1 MDSRRYLQAQT
12 DILDSFL
19 PELSRSSV
27 PNSEVNFNNTRQF
40 DALLRALELSL
51 ESPVF
56 VAVPSTSVLH
66 ILFTLSC
73 RCPTSNWT
81 HKLAH
86 LDGISA
92 STDYMKQVN
101 SDYDH
106 TLYKMLIQDRSCK
119 VLQTYVEVMESNLSG
134 SGAVQDLI
142 SNFDKV
148 IQKLTPISI
157 KTFFSPKKT
166 KPKQEE
172 PTLDIL
178 AARVSATLLGL
189 PKLAVVEVISDS
201 EESDSILDVVEPTEI
216 ALKYRSF
223 NLPLRS
229 VTSLSDLGSNTSGL
243 GETTQLFKNMPHLLA
258 TVTPEP
264 EEVSRNHKRPK
275 LMANPINQ
283 IQIYD
288 DFLLAK
294 KLQLSDT
301 YDMWNL
307 LRWCFECADSASEYQ
322 KFLFNSNQ
330 TNAHRIYCAYEAF
343 FQIYFDYLSVSL
355 TNGGNTK
362 KQSALEHLLTLLGPK
377 MDWYDR
383 AVEYTFT
390 GLEIQTN
397 SRAFP
402 CYDRERLLMKH
413 DPATLVSRCK
423 TTVEFLDNLHSMLL
437 RCRIM
442 CLLYCQAKSETDIT
456 ELMRQLTMKVMD
468 LDIRYVEE
476 FFKCFVGILR
486 MSRLPQEKIET
497 FATLL
502 ARSCLASLT
511 GMEVPKFDMENQE
524 KDTENLAKF
533 LENESLFSS
542 LSDDLSY
549 KSFFEFEE
557 KWKKVVFLVGW
568 ILTSTL
574 TKEQIGCRQE
584 ILSAASKADENRRKC
599 YLEFL
604 ESRLEDADVRAEDI
618 NFTLSKEEVQK
629 YSATSQTSFK
639 LQVEL
644 LL

>member
-1 MDSRRYLQAQT
+1 
-12 DILDSFL
+12 
-19 PELSRSSV
+19 
-27 PNSEVNFNNTRQF
+27 
-40 DALLRALELSL
+40 
-51 ESPVF
+51 
-56 VAVPSTSVLH
+56 
-66 ILFTLSC
+66 
-73 RCPTSNWT
+73 
-81 HKLAH
+81 
-86 LDGISA
+86 
-92 STDYMKQVN
+92 MKQVN

-106 TLYKMLIQDRSCK
+106 ALYKMLIQDRSCK
-119 VLQTYVEVMESNLSG
+119 ALQTYIDIMVSNLSG
-134 SGAVQDLI
+134 SGAVQDLV

-148 IQKLTPISI
+148 IQKLTPNSI
-157 KTFFSPKKT
+157 KTFFSPQKT
-166 KPKQEE
+166 KPKQDE
-172 PTLDIL
+172 PLLDIL
-178 AARVSATLLGL
+178 AARVSAALLGL

-229 VTSLSDLGSNTSGL
+229 VTSLSDLGTNTSGL

-264 EEVSRNHKRPK
+264 EEVSKNYKRPK
-275 LMANPINQ
+275 LMANTINQ

-330 TNAHRIYCAYEAF
+330 TNAHRIYRAYEAF
-343 FQIYFDYLSVSL
+343 FQIYFDYLCVSL
-355 TNGGNTK
+355 GSGGDTK
-362 KQSALEHLLTLLGPK
+362 KQSALEQLLTLLGPK

-402 CYDRERLLMKH
+402 CYDRERLLIKH

-442 CLLYCQAKSETDIT
+442 CLLYCLAKSETDIS
-456 ELMRQLTMKVMD
+456 ELMRQLTMKVME
-468 LDIRYVEE
+468 LDIGYVEE
-476 FFKCFVGILR
+476 FFKSFVGILR
-486 MSRLPQEKIET
+486 TSRLPEERIEKFTSI
-497 FATLL
+497 L

-511 GMEVPKFDMENQE
+511 GMEIPRFEMECHEENIG
-524 KDTENLAKF
+524 NLAK
-533 LENESLFSS
+533 LLQNEFIFSS

-549 KSFFEFEE
+549 KSFSEFEE

-574 TKEQIGCRQE
+574 AKEQTRSRQE
-584 ILSAASKADENRRKC
+584 ILCAASKADENCRKC

-618 NFTLSKEEVQK
+618 NFTLSKEEVQR
-629 YSATSQTSFK
+629 YSAISHTNFK

-644 LL
+644 LI